1 MSKVHI
7 EVIIVL
13 FLFTRYPM
21 HGHEWAYL
29 LWPVGKRIHLGKVA
43 YYSQA
48 KTETH
53 IHVHSNQHFD
63 RRIKRFN
70 DCPQCY
76 SRFRTLISVPFRSG
90 V

>member
-53 IHVHSNQHFD
+53 IQKRSAAEERWIDGNEGRK
-63 RRIKRFN
+63 RR
-70 DCPQCY
+70 
-76 SRFRTLISVPFRSG
+76 
-90 V
+90 